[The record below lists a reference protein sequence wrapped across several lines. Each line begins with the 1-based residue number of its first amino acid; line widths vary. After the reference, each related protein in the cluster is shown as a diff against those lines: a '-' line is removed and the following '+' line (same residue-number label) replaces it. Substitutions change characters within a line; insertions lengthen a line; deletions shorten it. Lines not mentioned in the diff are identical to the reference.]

1 MISLENELSSILVM
15 LRRHI
20 NPLQS
25 PAYRLP
31 SELLP
36 LVATHFER
44 DADLVCAART
54 SHHWRN
60 TLQSHPSLW
69 SHLDFQNPGRALLFL
84 KRSKSAPLH
93 VALAGGSRISPL
105 IEPLRPHTT
114 RIVTLEL
121 FDCAPQRE
129 LLSQSMPSLRRLEI
143 IGDPHRPGELPVG
156 EAATLSLPSVTSLAF
171 HNIYPI
177 PLHAPRLTHF
187 KFRCSVPDSAAMV
200 DRLLDFLYDCPLL
213 ESLEVSHVEGFVR
226 PRNRAI
232 PLPNLRSYK
241 QGLLKDGVYTP
252 RILDVL
258 SLPPSCSVTLISRF
272 RSYARA
278 ENVSFLPRLEN
289 PQYLAGVRR
298 VKLSAVAHTSK
309 YTICG
314 VLELINDEGARV
326 RLEREQPR
334 IGGAMDGRFSL
345 AYFNRSK
352 VLDVRSVEIL
362 CVEGY
367 ELLGGDAPTADSVGE
382 ALGCFGNIKTLILS
396 RAAVE
401 PYLKLLAL
409 EANAGVANEV
419 QRFPHVQTLIIHS
432 IAWTDSSGSD
442 ILQALL
448 SAARR
453 RKAAGNPFKS
463 VSVFLLPVP
472 NPGDREVEEW
482 EELRGCI
489 EEFKLV
495 TGDDILDWD
504 IDRYFLGGLEHLRSH
519 ENVEWN
525 LYYDA
530 WYLYA

>member
-44 DADLVCAART
+44 DADLVCATHT

-69 SHLDFQNPGRALLFL
+69 SHLDFEDSERALEFL
-84 KRSKSAPLH
+84 ERSKSEPLH
-93 VALAGGSRISPL
+93 VTLVHGSQRSPL

-114 RIVTLEL
+114 RIVTLSL

-143 IGDPHRPGELPVG
+143 FGDPFNPGELPVD

-177 PLHAPRLTHF
+177 TFHVPRLTHF
-187 KFRCSVPDSAAMV
+187 KFRYTVGDNAAMV
-200 DRLLDFLYDCPLL
+200 DRVLDFLYDCPLL

-241 QGLLKDGVYTP
+241 QNLLKELRDGVYAP

-258 SLPPSCSVTLISRF
+258 SLPPSCSVTFINRF
-272 RSYARA
+272 RHHARA
-278 ENVSFLPRLEN
+278 EAVSILPRLEN
-289 PQYLAGVRR
+289 PQYLAGARR
-298 VKLSAVAHTSK
+298 VKLSTVSDTPHN
-309 YTICG
+309 TICG
-314 VLELINDEGARV
+314 GLELINGEGARV
-326 RLEREQPR
+326 RLERELPMVR
-334 IGGAMDGRFSL
+334 GVTDGGFSS
-345 AYFNRSK
+345 AFFNHLK
-352 VLDVRSVEIL
+352 DLDVRSVEIL
-362 CVEGY
+362 CV
-367 ELLGGDAPTADSVGE
+367 ATADSAREV
-382 ALGCFGNIKTLILS
+382 LGCFGNITTLILS
-396 RAAVE
+396 RGAVE
-401 PYLKLLAL
+401 SYLGLLAL
-409 EANAGVANEV
+409 GVDAGVANEV
-419 QRFPHVQTLIIHS
+419 QGFPHVQTLIIHS
-432 IAWTDSSGSD
+432 IAWIYSSRSD

-463 VSVFLLPVP
+463 VSMFLLRVP